1 MECEKLARQYTH
13 YVNSVCKYEHSYIWV
28 ILLPSQKVRQVIVMH
43 YRFCVGMYVCISA
56 DCAMLFYAC
65 VCISAMLAQYNSM
78 LVYVCLSRFAQLSGQ
93 NVPLGT
99 ITAPDYCLACVARF
113 LWKNTTTSVSSPGL
127 PRSLRMAYNF
137 RNDLKI
143 YLNVYRVCYP
153 LNKQGR
159 GREEWREETR

>member
-1 MECEKLARQYTH
+1 MNIQLYLG
-13 YVNSVCKYEHSYIWV
+13 N
-28 ILLPSQKVRQVIVMH
+28 IVAEPKGEASNCDALSFL
-43 YRFCVGMYVCISA
+43 RGYVCMYIRRLRNAILCLCMYIRNACTIQFHARVCMSVTLCTIEWPK
-56 DCAMLFYAC
+56 CAPGDNY
-65 VCISAMLAQYNSM
+65 
-78 LVYVCLSRFAQLSGQ
+78 G
-93 NVPLGT
+93 
-99 ITAPDYCLACVARF
+99 PDYCLACVARF

-153 LNKQGR
+153 SNKQGR